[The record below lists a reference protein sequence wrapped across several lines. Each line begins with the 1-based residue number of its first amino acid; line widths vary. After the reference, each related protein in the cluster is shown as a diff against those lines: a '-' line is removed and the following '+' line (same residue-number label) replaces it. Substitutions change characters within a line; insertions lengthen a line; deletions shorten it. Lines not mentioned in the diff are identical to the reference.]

1 MKIKSYQK
9 KIGRKN
15 YCQHT
20 HLRKTKKK
28 ISALQKGGAE
38 APPPAA
44 ELRGQIQEEISEK
57 LQAQFEVLGN
67 ETRISINEIFPQL
80 YEDLAPSTITKAGT
94 KRSGSLSPK
103 SITKQDEF
111 IDYCQ
116 SKYEHYEQL
125 PHKTLVVGC
134 FHSDFSLSHF
144 SIPDNVCLC
153 FSTPLME
160 YGMLEDEAL
169 IYHNFED
176 GEITQDVF
184 NSIFRYK
191 QTLITDKLKVNI
203 DGETSAN
210 SSNDMKINY
219 FKNSSWYYPGQKCPS
234 VSVYVDQ
241 EDLNQEL
248 LGIYEVTDESKKYKK
263 DTSKIRNK
271 SIKTGKYYTLPQYI
285 EIYNTKPNHQYIFII
300 NGCRFLTRDLKPFEL
315 QRQIRE
321 QRIIENIPFNLNYQ
335 ITQKNA
341 EKNRD
346 SLFLKALQENKIEG
360 IPELIDIFDYN
371 TMDLSYYFFNN
382 SRQEDVGDDF
392 KLFFSNNFKNNYQTS
407 RKNKVYLDIRDSIY
421 HNKDIDRDEVF
432 YLQLS
437 PLMKALRFILNLI
450 RYNKTLKDPERLNV
464 IQMSS
469 IVSKILNTYSR
480 RGNMLD
486 SAFNVLN
493 NFYFLLKE
501 TKPNI
506 LYSTIYQTKFLDEII
521 LASNIHIDIILEF
534 QDVASFETDKVLPFF
549 SLFKT
554 NPIFINPDIHK
565 KLPEKIKESL
575 SAIHLVSQI
584 KTDGFDLKA
593 YKKLISLKL
602 TYDISILDEFDKLA
616 IRNLEIESLNYNT
629 GSVSKNLR
637 LLPQFINLRELKIQ
651 FNTVDS
657 AEDLNFSFTK
667 LKFLDLSFKKKGRT
681 LERLNVNLDL
691 PSLTHLNLDYESIE
705 EDKILVHSLSPFNLT
720 ELKLNIPSHTNFN
733 FSQIMTGNLNE
744 INLSFLRLNMI
755 EFNLIIQYL
764 LSKTLKLKKLSIQY
778 QGYEPCKLDI
788 SIFKLIIPFVKL
800 QKVVFENFE
809 LETESI
815 IEFLKAQTIK
825 YKLYLKTCIN
835 YDVLMTSIKKSNK
848 TEPILKKNYNYLN

>member
-1 MKIKSYQK
+1 MKYQHKLK
-9 KIGRKN
+9 KNII
-15 YCQHT
+15 
-20 HLRKTKKK
+20 RKTKKK
-28 ISALQKGGAE
+28 LRLPVQKGGVLE
-38 APPPAA
+38 IL
-44 ELRGQIQEEISEK
+44 ELEKVLQE
-57 LQAQFEVLGN
+57 QFSVLGN
-67 ETRISINEIFPQL
+67 TQALDIQPYIPKL
-80 YEDLAPSTITKAGT
+80 YEKLKCNSISPTGRKTVAGKGKSSIST
-94 KRSGSLSPK
+94 
-103 SITKQDEF
+103 DNEF
-111 IDYCQ
+111 FEYTEA
-116 SKYEHYEQL
+116 KYKYYESL

-169 IYHNFED
+169 IYHNFK
-176 GEITQDVF
+176 GREITQEVF

-219 FKNSSWYYPGQKCPS
+219 FKNSSWYYPGQKCPDI
-234 VSVYVDQ
+234 SVYVDQ
-241 EDLNQEL
+241 EDLDEEL

-285 EIYNTKPNHQYIFII
+285 KIYNTKPNHQYIFII
-300 NGCRFLTRDLKPFEL
+300 NGCRFLTRDLKPFRL
-315 QRQIRE
+315 QSQIRE
-321 QRIIENIPFNLNYQ
+321 LRIIENITFNLNYQ
-335 ITQKNA
+335 IT
-341 EKNRD
+341 EKNTEPH
-346 SLFLKALQENKIEG
+346 FPKELQKNKIEG
-360 IPELIDIFDYN
+360 IPELIDIFDFN

-382 SRQEDVGDDF
+382 SHQEDVGDDF

-437 PLMKALRFILNLI
+437 PLMKSLRFILNLI
-450 RYNKTLKDPERLNV
+450 RYNKTLLEPERLNV

-493 NFYFLLKE
+493 NFYFLLKD

-506 LYSTIYQTKFLDEII
+506 LYSAIYQTKFIDEII
-521 LASNIHIDIILEF
+521 LASNIYMDIILEF
-534 QDVASFETDKVLPFF
+534 QDISSFETEMFLPYF

-565 KLPEKIKESL
+565 ELPENIKESL

-584 KTDGFDLKA
+584 KTDGFNLKE

-629 GSVSKNLR
+629 ASVSKNLR

-657 AEDLNFSFTK
+657 PEDLNFSFTK
-667 LKFLDLSFKKKGRT
+667 LKILDLSFKKKGRT
-681 LERLNVNLDL
+681 LKMLNVNLDL

-720 ELKLNIPSHTNFN
+720 QLKLNIPSHTNFN

-744 INLSFLRLNMI
+744 INLSFLRLDMI
-755 EFNLIIQYL
+755 VFNLIIQDL
-764 LSKTLKLKKLSIQY
+764 LSKTFKLKKLSIQY
-778 QGYEPCKLDI
+778 QGYEPCKLDS

-800 QKVVFENFE
+800 KKVFFENFE

-825 YKLYLKTCIN
+825 YKLNLKTCIN
-835 YDVLMTSIKKSNK
+835 YDVLMTSIKSNK
-848 TEPILKKNYNYLN
+848 TEPLLKKNYNYLI

>member
-1 MKIKSYQK
+1 
-9 KIGRKN
+9 
-15 YCQHT
+15 
-20 HLRKTKKK
+20 
-28 ISALQKGGAE
+28 
-38 APPPAA
+38 
-44 ELRGQIQEEISEK
+44 
-57 LQAQFEVLGN
+57 
-67 ETRISINEIFPQL
+67 
-80 YEDLAPSTITKAGT
+80 
-94 KRSGSLSPK
+94 
-103 SITKQDEF
+103 
-111 IDYCQ
+111 
-116 SKYEHYEQL
+116 
-125 PHKTLVVGC
+125 
-134 FHSDFSLSHF
+134 
-144 SIPDNVCLC
+144 
-153 FSTPLME
+153 
-160 YGMLEDEAL
+160 
-169 IYHNFED
+169 
-176 GEITQDVF
+176 
-184 NSIFRYK
+184 
-191 QTLITDKLKVNI
+191 
-203 DGETSAN
+203 
-210 SSNDMKINY
+210 
-219 FKNSSWYYPGQKCPS
+219 
-234 VSVYVDQ
+234 
-241 EDLNQEL
+241 
-248 LGIYEVTDESKKYKK
+248 
-263 DTSKIRNK
+263 
-271 SIKTGKYYTLPQYI
+271 
-285 EIYNTKPNHQYIFII
+285 
-300 NGCRFLTRDLKPFEL
+300 
-315 QRQIRE
+315 
-321 QRIIENIPFNLNYQ
+321 
-335 ITQKNA
+335 
-341 EKNRD
+341 
-346 SLFLKALQENKIEG
+346 
-360 IPELIDIFDYN
+360 
-371 TMDLSYYFFNN
+371 
-382 SRQEDVGDDF
+382 
-392 KLFFSNNFKNNYQTS
+392 
-407 RKNKVYLDIRDSIY
+407 
-421 HNKDIDRDEVF
+421 
-432 YLQLS
+432 
-437 PLMKALRFILNLI
+437 MKALRFILNLI
-450 RYNKTLKDPERLNV
+450 RYNKTLEDPERLNV

-493 NFYFLLKE
+493 NFYFLLKY

-506 LYSTIYQTKFLDEII
+506 LDRTIFETKFIDEII
-521 LASNIHIDIILEF
+521 LASNIYMDIILEF
-534 QDVASFETDKVLPFF
+534 QDISSFETDVVLPYF

-565 KLPEKIKESL
+565 KLPKNIKESL

-584 KTDGFDLKA
+584 KTGGFDLKE

-657 AEDLNFSFTK
+657 AEDLKFSFTK
-667 LKFLDLSFKKKGRT
+667 LKILDLSFKKKGRT

-705 EDKILVHSLSPFNLT
+705 EDKILVHSLSPFNLI

-744 INLSFLRLNMI
+744 INLSFLRLDMI

-764 LSKTLKLKKLSIQY
+764 LSKTLKLKKLSIKY

-800 QKVVFENFE
+800 KKVVFENFE